1 MEAFTNYNGNLN
13 ITTYDT
19 TTNFTNLR
27 YFDAVVINGTTL
39 YYLMS
44 YLTNKIII
52 FDADWIYHSFQ
63 PFNST
68 GFCIKTIKNYLYI
81 SSNFNIYKTDL
92 QLNIIKS
99 VYANSSN
106 FRECFYHSES
116 DTLYL
121 AGYGKLAIYAYDL
134 DLNLLDIIDVS
145 PNKPASIG
153 IYNNKMFIGANT
165 NSTCKVLV
173 VQNKIITDVYVTS
186 ITAYIVSIFI
196 DSFGYMSLASGA
208 NGSLLLYNTDGT
220 NTGLSKRINTV
231 YGSRF
236 DSKNR
241 FIAWGPQMIQIYS
254 SV

>member
-19 TTNFTNLR
+19 TTSFTSLR
-27 YFDAVVINGTTL
+27 YFDAVVINGTTFHYLICSTL
-39 YYLMS
+39 YQ
-44 YLTNKIII
+44 III
-52 FDADWIYHSFQ
+52 YDADWIYHSSQ

-81 SSNFNIYKTDL
+81 SSRFYIYKTDL

-99 VYANSSN
+99 VYANSSD
-106 FRECFYHSES
+106 FRECFYHAE
-116 DTLYL
+116 DDLLYL

-145 PNKPASIG
+145 PNKPHSIG

-165 NSTCKVLV
+165 NTTCKVFV

-186 ITAYIVSIFI
+186 ITSYIISLFI

-208 NGSLLLYNTDGT
+208 NGSLLLYHTDGT
-220 NTGLSKRINTV
+220 NTGLSKSV
-231 YGSRF
+231 KSAFGSRF

-241 FIAWGPQMIQIYS
+241 FIAWGTQIIQIYS
-254 SV
+254 PI